1 MKSFILFILLFVPII
16 SNAQRVRLSG
26 IPGQDSDMDIT
37 KMLDQI
43 MVPYYNEVTN
53 LNNKRLDQEIEFELW
68 QEFRSNIQNFEQVN
82 RYILGY
88 ESSFRSVTNYTSD
101 PSALSIQTTR
111 QAKPGDYRLSI
122 NTLAD
127 AHAFST
133 SPIPLDKILNS
144 GDFSVIVN
152 SNTNYISFQEST
164 IDNLYS
170 TLNSS
175 LSNIIDVKLLNA
187 SATEK
192 IIALVSKNEGASN
205 RIKFD
210 GDIAPLLDANFLS
223 RGQEQKTNFSWYNNS
238 NTILTNTNI
247 AMDLSY
253 PISMP
258 TVLSFSSLLEEIPI
272 ITNEEP
278 SPKIALSN
286 LNTEELGS
294 ISNFNIILPGAKP
307 ILDDVPTL
315 SNVDSLVEDLLPV
328 QQLILVFNDNTQEII
343 DLDSKKYSVS
353 LDQYIDKNLIQIKAI
368 SEQKILTLSDLEF
381 IASPNGSLVLHNETV
396 KGQDAS
402 FLLDGVEF
410 TRPSNT
416 IADLIPGVTLNLQQ
430 DQKTNIL
437 VQIKMDIELIKDT
450 IIQWVINY
458 NTLMEELHTFTTI
471 PINQI
476 GRLKPLHQRKKDGD
490 NIKEGTFYGNITLIN
505 FKNRMKQMVSS
516 PYNTPTSVITLLDQ
530 VGIYVRR
537 RTAPNN
543 DPDAIRKGTLTL
555 DVSELEKSLNQNF
568 SEVQNLFAM
577 DTDGNAV
584 GDKGV
589 VVASIDSLQIMIG
602 NDGYLTRMDQN
613 NSRKLNDLN
622 TQIIKK
628 ENEIERVSQK
638 ERQALLQ
645 MNQAIM
651 QSKSLSESLQQR
663 FNY

>member
-1 MKSFILFILLFVPII
+1 MKISLLFIILFVPLI
-16 SNAQRVRLSG
+16 SNAQRVQLSG
-26 IPGQDSDMDIT
+26 IPGQDSNMDIT

-43 MVPYYNEVTN
+43 MMPYHDEVTN

-68 QEFRSNIQNFEQVN
+68 QELRSNIQNFEQVN

-88 ESSFRSVTNYTSD
+88 ESSFRSVTNSISD

-111 QAKPGDYRLSI
+111 QAKQGNYRISI

-127 AHAFST
+127 AHSFST
-133 SPIPLDKILNS
+133 TPISTDKILNS
-144 GDFSVIVN
+144 GDFSVIICT
-152 SNTNYISFQEST
+152 NTNIVSFQEGT
-164 IDNLYS
+164 VNDLYT
-170 TLNSS
+170 TLNNT

-192 IIALVSKNEGASN
+192 IITLVSKKEGISN

-210 GDIAPLLDANFLS
+210 GDITPLLDANFLT
-223 RGQEQKTNFSWYNNS
+223 RGEEQKTNLSWSDNPSIILS
-238 NTILTNTNI
+238 NTSRIMNV
-247 AMDLSY
+247 SY

-258 TVLSFSSLLEEIPI
+258 TTLSFSASLEDLPI
-272 ITNEEP
+272 VEEP
-278 SPKIALSN
+278 APRIALSE
-286 LNTEELGS
+286 LNTGELGS
-294 ISNFNIILPGAKP
+294 VSNFNIILPGAEP
-307 ILDDVPTL
+307 ILDDLPTL
-315 SNVDSLVEDLLPV
+315 VPIEAPV
-328 QQLILVFNDNTQEII
+328 NPIQQLVLSFDDNSQEII
-343 DLDSKKYSVS
+343 NLDSQKYTVP
-353 LDQYIDKNLIQIKAI
+353 LDQYIDKKLIHIKAI
-368 SEQKILTLSDLEF
+368 AEQKTLILSDLEL
-381 IASPNGSLVLHNETV
+381 IASPNGSLVLYNETV

-416 IADLIPGVTLNLQQ
+416 VSDLISGVTLNLQQ
-430 DQKTNIL
+430 DQKTNVLI
-437 VQIKMDIELIKDT
+437 QIKMDIELIKDT

-458 NTLMEELHTFTTI
+458 NTIMEELHTFTTI
-471 PINQI
+471 PIHQI
-476 GRLKPLHQRKKDGD
+476 GRLKPLHQRKQDGE
-490 NIKEGTFYGNITLIN
+490 NIKEGTFYGNMTLIN
-505 FKNRMKQMVSS
+505 FKNRMKQMTSS
-516 PYNTPTSVITLLDQ
+516 PYGLPTSVITLLDQ

-555 DVSELEKSLNQNF
+555 DVAELEKALNEHF
-568 SEVQNLFAM
+568 SEVHNLFAM

-589 VVASIDSLQIMIG
+589 VVASIDTMQIMTG
-602 NDGYLTRMDQN
+602 NNGYLTRIDQN
-613 NSRKLNDLN
+613 NSRKMNDLN
-622 TQIIKK
+622 TQITKK
-628 ENEIERVSQK
+628 ENEIERINQK

-645 MNQAIM
+645 MNQAII